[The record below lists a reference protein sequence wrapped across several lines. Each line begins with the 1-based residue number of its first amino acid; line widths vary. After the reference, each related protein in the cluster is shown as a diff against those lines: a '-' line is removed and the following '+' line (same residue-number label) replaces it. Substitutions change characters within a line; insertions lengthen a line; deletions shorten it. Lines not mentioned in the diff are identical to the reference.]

1 MKRRNVVL
9 GLGGLI
15 AGGGALIGTGAFDTV
30 EAERT
35 VSVETA
41 GDADAFLGLED
52 ARGDGEYVE
61 ADNGTIQINLDGNTE
76 GAEGLNQNAD
86 TTFRELVEV
95 TNQGTQTVETI
106 NLEMFTPDGEN
117 TGADNDVG
125 DQTFWFPID
134 EVEGGGQDLIGNNDD
149 ILGQG
154 DTPDQLAPG
163 DAINFGI
170 EVRLTEDE
178 LHGDGDGDL
187 PNGDYTL
194 SITAEAEE

>member
-1 MKRRNVVL
+1 MKRRTVVL

>member
-1 MKRRNVVL
+1 MNRRNVII
-9 GLGGLI
+9 GMGGL
-15 AGGGALIGTGAFDTV
+15 AVGGGALVGTGAFDTV

-41 GDADAFLGLED
+41 GDADAFLALEA
-52 ARGDGEYVE
+52 AREDGEYVE
-61 ADNGTIQINLDGNTE
+61 EEDGTIRINLDGNDQ
-76 GAEGLNQNAD
+76 GAGGLNQNAD
-86 TTFRELVEV
+86 TTLRELVEV

-106 NLEMFTPDGEN
+106 NLEMFTPGGEN

-134 EVEGGGQDLIGNNDD
+134 EVDGEGQDLIGNNDD
-149 ILGQG
+149 ILGQS

-170 EVRLTEDE
+170 EVRLTENE
-178 LHGDGDGDL
+178 VHGDGDGDL
-187 PNGDYTL
+187 PDGDYTL
-194 SITAEAEE
+194 SITAEADA